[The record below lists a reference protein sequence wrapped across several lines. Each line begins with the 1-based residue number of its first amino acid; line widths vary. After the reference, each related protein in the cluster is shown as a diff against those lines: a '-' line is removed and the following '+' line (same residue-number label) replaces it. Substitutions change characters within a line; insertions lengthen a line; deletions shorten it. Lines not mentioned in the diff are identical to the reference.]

1 MRSRSPF
8 AALVVLGSLAAA
20 CTSPRE
26 RARADSVAALA
37 QQQGHLLLTL
47 TAQRDSIARVVGD
60 ADAFIG
66 RIDSS
71 ISRVKGLP
79 RAPHSARGSEGPLE
93 DQIRQRK
100 DMLHRVDALVARA
113 RETAAQVAKLKERE
127 KTLLAENGKL
137 KDSLSADALRL
148 VADAQL
154 IAELRGSLEQQ
165 AQTIAT
171 MQARIDDFDKQIAD
185 ARSSAA
191 RAYYVIGTEDE
202 LVKKGLVVREG
213 GTNLLIKRVGR
224 TLVPARKLDV
234 AAFTPIDTREV
245 RAISVPDSTR
255 RYQIVSRQS
264 LDDVKVGQRDGTSFR
279 GSLEIADADK
289 FWQPSRYLIIVQR

>member
-1 MRSRSPF
+1 MRSRSFF
-8 AALVVLGSLAAA
+8 AALVLLGSLGVA

-79 RAPHSARGSEGPLE
+79 RAAHSARGSEGPLE

-113 RETAAQVAKLKERE
+113 
-127 KTLLAENGKL
+127 
-137 KDSLSADALRL
+137 
-148 VADAQL
+148 
-154 IAELRGSLEQQ
+154 
-165 AQTIAT
+165 
-171 MQARIDDFDKQIAD
+171 
-185 ARSSAA
+185 
-191 RAYYVIGTEDE
+191 
-202 LVKKGLVVREG
+202 
-213 GTNLLIKRVGR
+213 
-224 TLVPARKLDV
+224 
-234 AAFTPIDTREV
+234 
-245 RAISVPDSTR
+245 
-255 RYQIVSRQS
+255 
-264 LDDVKVGQRDGTSFR
+264 
-279 GSLEIADADK
+279 
-289 FWQPSRYLIIVQR
+289 

>member
-1 MRSRSPF
+1 MRSPSF
-8 AALVVLGSLAAA
+8 AFGLSTVAVLSVA

-26 RARADSVAALA
+26 KARADSVAVLV
-37 QQQGHLLLTL
+37 QQQGHMLATL
-47 TAQRDSIARVVGD
+47 TAQRDSISQVVSE
-60 ADAFIG
+60 ADSFIG

-93 DQIRQRK
+93 DQLRQRK
-100 DMLHRVDALVARA
+100 DMLRRVDALVARA
-113 RETAAQVAKLKERE
+113 RETANEVTKLKARE
-127 KTLLAENGKL
+127 KQLLAENGVL
-137 KDSLSADALRL
+137 KDSLSAESQRL

-165 AQTIAT
+165 AQTIAS
-171 MQARIDDFDKQIAD
+171 MQARLDDFDKQIAD

-224 TLVPARKLDV
+224 TLVPARTLDV

-245 RAISVPDSTR
+245 REINVPDSSR

-264 LDDVKVGQRDGTSFR
+264 LDDVKVGERDGTSFR
-279 GSLEIADADK
+279 GPLEIADADK
-289 FWQPSRYLIIVQR
+289 FWSPSRYLIIVKR